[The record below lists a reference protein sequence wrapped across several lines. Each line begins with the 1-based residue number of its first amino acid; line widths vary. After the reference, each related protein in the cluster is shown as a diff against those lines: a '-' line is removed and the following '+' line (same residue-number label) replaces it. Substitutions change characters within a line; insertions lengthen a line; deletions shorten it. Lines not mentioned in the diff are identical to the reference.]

1 MAYTPEEWLTQAD
14 YDFQTA
20 EFMFSGERYVYVIF
34 MAHLSIEK
42 ALKGVFQKKFNAIPP
57 KTHNLVYFVNK
68 TELTLPENINKFLV
82 KLNQASVATR
92 YPEDFLKLQSVY
104 TKDVVRE
111 MLISAKETL
120 EWVKRTF

>member
-1 MAYTPEEWLTQAD
+1 LAYTPEEWLTQAD